1 MTEPAVAIVGAGR
14 MGQGLAL
21 ALLQLGRQ
29 VTLLGRGPRDALAPF
44 CWPSAQWAPTIRA
57 SDLILVAT
65 PDAAIG
71 VASASLLATGAV
83 ETRHAVLHLSGLL
96 DRAALAVLE
105 PTAAALGSFHPLQ
118 TVADSRTAPERL
130 RGAFAGIEGD
140 DRALDAAA
148 ALAAALSMRAV
159 PIPSGGKVDYHL
171 GATFV
176 ANYAASLLALGQSF
190 AERAGIPT
198 ELAEK
203 LYRPLL
209 GGAAEN
215 LVALGPAAA
224 LTGAVR
230 RGDLATIQAHLAR
243 VVGRERRL
251 YCDLGMVA
259 LGLARAAGLA
269 PGVAADVEALLG
281 DATAG

>member
-29 VTLLGRGPRDALAPF
+29 VTLLGRGPREALAPF
-44 CWPSAQWAPTIRA
+44 CWPSAQWAATIRA

-71 VASASLLATGAV
+71 VAGASLLATGAV
-83 ETRHAVLHLSGLL
+83 EQRHVVLHLSGLL
-96 DRAALAVLE
+96 DRTALAVLA

-140 DRALDAAA
+140 DRALDAAE
-148 ALAAALSMRAV
+148 ALADALGMRAV
-159 PIPSGGKVDYHL
+159 RIDSAAKADYHL

-190 AERAGIPT
+190 AERAGIPAA
-198 ELAEK
+198 LAGE

-230 RGDLATIQAHLAR
+230 RGDIATIQAHLAR
-243 VVGRERRL
+243 LAGRDRRL

-259 LGLARAAGLA
+259 LGLAREAGLA
-269 PGVAADVEALLG
+269 PALADEVEALLEP
-281 DATAG
+281 ATAG

>member
-1 MTEPAVAIVGAGR
+1 MTGPAVSIVGAGR

-21 ALLQLGRQ
+21 ALIQLGRE
-29 VTLLGRGPRDALAPF
+29 VTLLGRGPRETLAPF
-44 CWPSAQWAPTIRA
+44 CWPSAEWAAAIRA
-57 SDLILVAT
+57 SELILVAT

-71 VASASLLATGAV
+71 AAAASLLATGAV
-83 ETRHAVLHLSGLL
+83 ERRHVVLHLSGLL
-96 DRAALAVLE
+96 DRRALAVLE
-105 PTAAALGSFHPLQ
+105 PTGAALGSLHPLQ

-140 DRALDAAA
+140 DRAMDAAG
-148 ALAAALSMRAV
+148 ALAGTLGMRPVRV
-159 PIPSGGKVDYHL
+159 PSAGKADYHL

-176 ANYAASLLALGQSF
+176 ANYAAALLALGQSF
-190 AERAGIPT
+190 AERAGIPQP
-198 ELAEK
+198 LADE

-230 RGDLATIQAHLAR
+230 RGDLATIVAHLSR
-243 VVGRERRL
+243 LSGRERRL
-251 YCDLGMVA
+251 YCDLGKVA
-259 LGLARAAGLA
+259 LGLAREAGLA
-269 PGVAADVEALLG
+269 SDLVSAVEGLLG
-281 DATAG
+281 APTG

>member
-1 MTEPAVAIVGAGR
+1 MTGPAVSIVGAGR

-21 ALLQLGRQ
+21 ALIQLGRE
-29 VTLLGRGPRDALAPF
+29 VTLLGRGPRETLAPF
-44 CWPSAQWAPTIRA
+44 FWPSAEWAAAIRG
-57 SDLILVAT
+57 SEIVLVAT
-65 PDAAIG
+65 PDGAIG
-71 VASASLLATGAV
+71 AAATSLLATGAV
-83 ETRHAVLHLSGLL
+83 EPRHVVLHLSGLL
-96 DRAALAVLE
+96 DRRALAVLE
-105 PTAAALGSFHPLQ
+105 PSRAALGSLHPLQ

-140 DRALDAAA
+140 DRAMDAAE
-148 ALAAALSMRAV
+148 ALAGTLGMRAV
-159 PIPSGGKVDYHL
+159 RVPSAGKADYHL

-176 ANYAASLLALGQSF
+176 ANYSAALLALGQSF
-190 AERAGIPT
+190 AERAGIP
-198 ELAEK
+198 EPLAGE

-230 RGDLATIQAHLAR
+230 RGDLATIEAHLSR
-243 VVGRERRL
+243 LSGRERRL

-259 LGLARAAGLA
+259 LRLAREAGLA
-269 PGVAADVEALLG
+269 SDLAGAVEGLLRG
-281 DATAG
+281 PTG

>member
-21 ALLQLGRQ
+21 ALLQLGRE

-44 CWPSAQWAPTIRA
+44 CWPSAQWAATLRA

-71 VASASLLATGAV
+71 AAATSLLATGAI
-83 ETRHAVLHLSGLL
+83 ESRHSVLHLSGLL
-96 DRAALAVLE
+96 DRTALAVLQ
-105 PTAAALGSFHPLQ
+105 PTGAALGSFHPLQ

-140 DRALDAAA
+140 DRALDAAE
-148 ALAAALSMRAV
+148 ALANTLSMRPV
-159 PIPSGGKVDYHL
+159 RIPSAGKADYHL

-190 AERAGIPT
+190 AERAGIPAA
-198 ELAEK
+198 LAGE

-230 RGDLATIQAHLAR
+230 RGDIATIEAHLAR
-243 VVGRERRL
+243 LGGRERRL
-251 YCDLGMVA
+251 YCDLGMIA
-259 LGLARAAGLA
+259 LGLAREAGMA
-269 PGVAADVEALLG
+269 PGAAAAVEALLA
-281 DATAG
+281 DPTAG